1 MISVFPQRKPG
12 GKDVIRI
19 WNSQL
24 IAYAGY
30 PCPQDPKVFIGDRG
44 NVTFTQF
51 CQSLG
56 WKGKGGKLDTV
67 QDFLIKLG
75 IKPHVLLWEISNL
88 SLNNVIIRPTK
99 IMNRADK
106 NWAHFLGNKVL

>member
-67 QDFLIKLG
+67 QDFLIKLV
-75 IKPHVLLWEISNL
+75 IKPRMHIWEIRIL

-99 IMNRADK
+99 IINRADK
-106 NWAHFLGNKVL
+106 NRANF

>member
-1 MISVFPQRKPG
+1 MTSIESTNNGTIIPMISVFPQRKTG

-30 PCPQDPKVFIGDRG
+30 PCPLDPKVFIGDRG

-56 WKGKGGKLDTV
+56 WKGKGGKFKDIL
-67 QDFLIKLG
+67 K
-75 IKPHVLLWEISNL
+75 
-88 SLNNVIIRPTK
+88 
-99 IMNRADK
+99 
-106 NWAHFLGNKVL
+106 

>member
-1 MISVFPQRKPG
+1 MTCIESTNNGTIIPMISVFPQRKPG

-75 IKPHVLLWEISNL
+75 MQTTFADIGNMHFF
-88 SLNNVIIRPTK
+88 TK
-99 IMNRADK
+99 SC
-106 NWAHFLGNKVL
+106 HP

>member
-56 WKGKGGKLDTV
+56 WKGKGGKCCIIWS
-67 QDFLIKLG
+67 QKNQA
-75 IKPHVLLWEISNL
+75 PNL
-88 SLNNVIIRPTK
+88 SNC
-99 IMNRADK
+99 
-106 NWAHFLGNKVL
+106 FLLLLQFEKRKGKVVSSLFKL